1 MTIVHKKSSVSGKR
15 PKNSDLVPG
24 ELAINTAD
32 GSIFLERDDG
42 EIIPVNGHCSVT
54 ASAAA
59 STDTTSFARLA
70 SFECGTE
77 DSDYN
82 GIFVLSIN
90 SSTMRCSTIFS
101 IYLRVNNRAN
111 GILVNP
117 TINID
122 IHSSTPNELPTG
134 PGGIYIT
141 YNTPASTTDK
151 CKFELWV
158 KKTNNVKG
166 KISLSKLHSSSNLS
180 KTFFTETFNNTPLN
194 DASVKDPNRLDGV
207 PWLPPLPSSLPN
219 SPLPNSPLPN
229 LVQSK
234 MKDLSDSISPLYWNT
249 PDYNVDDLEPGQRV
263 LCNSSVKNV
272 PLGLSWYI
280 ESKKTYTTGSAL
292 QIAYEYSDSINTNVK
307 FAIRHQR
314 AGEAWSAWEIFDNSR
329 VDALEASVT
338 DMGSRGIANT
348 TTSKGLFNLNNAPV
362 GSFISVH
369 GVKSNSVTYNWPVC
383 ENLSDSS
390 SVWFNVI
397 TFGDSRTDSR
407 LTQYATQVFS
417 TGSPNNQN
425 RTWYRS
431 KHGSAWSS
439 WEEVAFA
446 NPTSQRVLDKTTL
459 HEMYSELTEP
469 SYKDSGSLDDLL
481 AGQFC
486 NASSAVAKIPVSGRS
501 WSVFCKETTK
511 NGGLIQVAYSYPTN
525 TYITNSEGED
535 FYSAYRVKREGN
547 ATWSR
552 WYVTSF
558 NQQEERERVK
568 VVDRATHELL
578 PCVYNP
584 VNKTLV
590 QAAPYD
596 YSYSTTTLG
605 IDVVNATTTPD
616 AITKLYSATLKIPA
630 VLVGELRDTIFQG
643 TFIQKFTTA
652 ANNIIV
658 LPSTWVTTDIPIN
671 NPNEAYY
678 TVTLNSESALTNC
691 TNVVGINYTNR
702 VMILGEVTSANSVAK
717 TFTLNSNTSLS
728 LIGIGAYVKT
738 QDGTANIGVV
748 TSNKGGKIT
757 VEEVSGGFAAYD
769 AGANGAAKRTRLRIS
784 NPLTTYPDIQGS
796 TLGTYTTLI
805 NTRILVKNQ
814 GYVTA
819 QNGIYT
825 LSSIGSN
832 LSITRG
838 GTTGKVPYV
847 LTRSSDFDRG
857 SLIHGASV
865 RVVNGVS
872 GDTLFK
878 NTLKSSSSWTHYSTS
893 VEYEENGVFTRGKL
907 NGVSGSIVL
916 SNCFSVNNVTF
927 KITGPGLDNNTNKYY
942 VSYVVKETTTVY
954 NRKSI
959 DTTLTSEYPLAYPIT
974 LPSTIFYKVYDV
986 ATNTELSSLPG
997 GATIDYVVYG
1007 YGV

>member
-54 ASAAA
+54 ASDAAP
-59 STDTTSFARLA
+59 TDTTSYAHLA
-70 SFECGTE
+70 SFEC
-77 DSDYN
+77 DSEYGDYN

-90 SSTMRCSTIFS
+90 SSTTRCSTIFS
-101 IYLRVNNRAN
+101 IYLRVNNRVN
-111 GILVNP
+111 GILVDP

-134 PGGIYIT
+134 PDDIYIT
-141 YNTPASTTDK
+141 YNTPATTTDK

-158 KKTNNVKG
+158 KKTNTVAG
-166 KISLSKLHSSSNLS
+166 KISLSKLSSSSNRP
-180 KTFFTETFNNTPLN
+180 KTVFTETFNNTPLN
-194 DASVKDPNRLDGV
+194 DESVTSPKRLDGV
-207 PWLPPLPSSLPN
+207 PWLSSLS
-219 SPLPNSPLPN
+219 SPLPK

-234 MKDLSDSISPLYWNT
+234 MKDLSDSISPLYRNNST
-249 PDYNVDDLEPGQRV
+249 FDANDIEPGQRV
-263 LCNSSVKNV
+263 LCLSNVLNV
-272 PLGLSWYI
+272 PPGGNNWYI
-280 ESKKTYTTGSAL
+280 ESKKTYSTGSAL
-292 QIAYEYSDSINTNVK
+292 QIAYKYSDSFDTNLK
-307 FAIRHQR
+307 FAIRLQR
-314 AGEAWSAWEIFDNSR
+314 DNGGWSAWEIFDNSR
-329 VDALEASVT
+329 VDALEASVA
-338 DMGSRGIANT
+338 DMKSRGIANS
-348 TTSKGLFNLNNAPV
+348 TTSKGLFDLDNAPV
-362 GSFISVH
+362 GSFISVD
-369 GVKSNSVTYNWPVC
+369 GTKGNSVKYHWPVC

-397 TFGDSRTDSR
+397 TFGDSNTASR
-407 LTQYATQVFS
+407 LTQYATQVFP
-417 TGSPNNQN
+417 TGTPNNQN

-431 KHGSAWSS
+431 KHGSTWSS

-446 NPTSQRVLDKTTL
+446 NPTSQSVLDKTTL
-459 HEMYSELTEP
+459 HEMYSNLTVP
-469 SYKDSGSLDDLL
+469 SYMDSGSLDDLL

-486 NASSAVAKIPVSGRS
+486 NASSAVTEIPVSGRS
-501 WSVFCKETTK
+501 WSVFCRETTRK
-511 NGGLIQVAYSYPTN
+511 GGLIQVAYSYPTN
-525 TYITNSEGED
+525 TYTTNSEED
-535 FYSAYRVKREGN
+535 FYSAYRVKREGYT
-547 ATWSR
+547 TWSR

-568 VVDRATHELL
+568 VVDRATHEVL

-605 IDVVNATTTPD
+605 INVVDATTTPHG
-616 AITKLYSATLKIPA
+616 TTNLYSATLKIPA

-652 ANNIIV
+652 ANNNIIV
-658 LPSTWVTTDIPIN
+658 LPSTWVTTDKPIN

-678 TVTLNSESALTNC
+678 TVTLNSESPLSNYTNI
-691 TNVVGINYTNR
+691 VGINYSNKTL
-702 VMILGEVTSANSVAK
+702 ILGEVTNVSSTAK
-717 TFTLNSNTSLS
+717 TFTLDNNTSLS

-748 TSNKGGKIT
+748 TSNKGRKIT
-757 VEEVSGGFAAYD
+757 VEEVSGGFAAYE

-796 TLGTYTTLI
+796 TLGTYTTPI

-825 LSSIGSN
+825 LSSIGS
-832 LSITRG
+832 ITS
-838 GTTGKVPYV
+838 KVPYV
-847 LTRSSDFDRG
+847 LTRASDFDRG
-857 SLIHGASV
+857 SLIYGASV
-865 RVVNGVS
+865 KVVNGVS

-878 NTLKSSSSWTHYSTS
+878 NNLKSSFWTHYSTG
-893 VEYEENGVFTRGKL
+893 VEYEENGVFARGTL
-907 NGVSGSIVL
+907 QDLSGSIVL

-927 KITGPGLDNNTNKYY
+927 KITGLGLDNNTNKYY

-959 DTTLTSEYPLAYPIT
+959 DKNLTTESSLANPIT
-974 LPSTIFYKVYDV
+974 LPSEIFYKVYDV
-986 ATNTELSSLPG
+986 TTNTVLSSLPV